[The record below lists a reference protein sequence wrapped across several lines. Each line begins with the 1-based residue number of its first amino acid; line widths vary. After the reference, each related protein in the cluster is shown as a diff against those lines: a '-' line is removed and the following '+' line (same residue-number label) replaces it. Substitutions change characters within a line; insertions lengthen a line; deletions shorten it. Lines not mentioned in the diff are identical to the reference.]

1 MRMDMTVRQKGILK
15 FVGWGPVAAAVGYG
29 IYWLNVRIG
38 HAPHGE
44 FLIVLAAP
52 GAYAMVGLLEA
63 LSGRPFR
70 EFGAKCEQLKGWQ
83 RGALGLAIAAIAF
96 LLFMAIVVAVF
107 S

>member
-1 MRMDMTVRQKGILK
+1 MDMTVRQKGILK
-15 FVGWGPVAAAVGYG
+15 FVAWGPVAAAVGYG

-44 FLIVLAAP
+44 FLILLAAP
-52 GAYAMVGLLEA
+52 GAYALVGLLEA

-70 EFGAKCEQLKGWQ
+70 DFGAKWEQLNGWQ
-83 RGALGLAIAAIAF
+83 RGVLGLAVAAIA
-96 LLFMAIVVAVF
+96 LVLFMAIVVVVF